1 MSHSYNSVCNVCN
14 FEVLSIIWIVTG
26 LGKIVLEANLD
37 KEVFYHGQDIPLH
50 VSLNNNSKKTVKSI
64 QVQIKTWTKHLLV
77 KECKF

>member
-14 FEVLSIIWIVTG
+14 FEVLSIIWK